1 MQSEIALLIL
11 KLHSQLLINLH
22 SIKGAIKKKLHIILL
37 DDRIPQNVWL
47 FICSFYI

>member
-22 SIKGAIKKKLHIILL
+22 SIKGAIKKTTPHHSI
-37 DDRIPQNVWL
+37 RR
-47 FICSFYI
+47 